1 MNLHRLVKWAARV
14 LQQSPRGRAANGS
27 LLQKLRER
35 LDRLPQCRAFI
46 NAFLQ
51 DVEPILECQALLK
64 TKGLSQDSANECWPM
79 IERIPTPS
87 IRRGLTDWI
96 EKQLAIA
103 SLLGLCETGMP
114 ISSDTIES
122 LFGVA
127 KTHGTGEIKDANRI
141 APRIPVLCGPLT
153 RQDAENSLQISVDEQ
168 REWSDCSSS
177 LTKQRRHVLT
187 NGGDL
192 EKLANQGEP
201 QTIELILGS
210 KAGQKTP
217 ISKEKSVCYENHT
230 EP

>member
-1 MNLHRLVKWAARV
+1 
-14 LQQSPRGRAANGS
+14 
-27 LLQKLRER
+27 
-35 LDRLPQCRAFI
+35 
-46 NAFLQ
+46 
-51 DVEPILECQALLK
+51 
-64 TKGLSQDSANECWPM
+64 LSQDSVNECRPL

-168 REWSDCSSS
+168 RAWGDCSSS
-177 LTKQRRHVLT
+177 LTKQRRDVLT

-192 EKLANQGEP
+192 EELANQGEP
-201 QTIELILGS
+201 RLS
-210 KAGQKTP
+210 KSAV
-217 ISKEKSVCYENHT
+217 SVKQALPGFWMLSRCRCRGRNEGLVSSWLF
-230 EP
+230 

>member
-1 MNLHRLVKWAARV
+1 
-14 LQQSPRGRAANGS
+14 
-27 LLQKLRER
+27 
-35 LDRLPQCRAFI
+35 
-46 NAFLQ
+46 
-51 DVEPILECQALLK
+51 
-64 TKGLSQDSANECWPM
+64 LSQDSVNECRPL

-168 REWSDCSSS
+168 RAWGDCSSS
-177 LTKQRRHVLT
+177 LTKQRRDVLT

-210 KAGQKTP
+210 KAGRKTP
-217 ISKEKSVCYENHT
+217 ISKEKSVCYQNHT